1 MIEILFLL
9 GINLLLGISA
19 VAAYILVFD
28 ENNN

>member
-9 GINLLLGISA
+9 AFNTLLGISA
-19 VAAYILVFD
+19 LAAYILVFD